1 MQEIMSVLWGDG
13 FKISNIFRNH
23 MENLSLVKIL
33 RLLITSNGITAN
45 MRIQRKNW
53 VDCHYIGLEE
63 NLRLRYMGF
72 SQHRMLYCSML
83 VSHGQ
88 SGHSSET
95 EEHLL
100 AILRGF
106 ECLCFRTIASVIYF
120 HKFTK
125 KCHSLIP
132 RQANLVKERGLT
144 NELLELLNEY
154 ANWTKIP
161 NPSSCGRFRGEE
173 LKRRESKR
181 WCQCFTHLK
190 TLLTARLA
198 VRRLKRFRKIGAL
211 LPVYNHRDVNA
222 AQVWDYG
229 VD

>member
-1 MQEIMSVLWGDG
+1 
-13 FKISNIFRNH
+13 
-23 MENLSLVKIL
+23 
-33 RLLITSNGITAN
+33 
-45 MRIQRKNW
+45 
-53 VDCHYIGLEE
+53 
-63 NLRLRYMGF
+63 MGF

-144 NELLELLNEY
+144 NELLEELLNEY
-154 ANWTKIP
+154 ANLDE
-161 NPSSCGRFRGEE
+161 NPESLDLVGSFERVKNSNDVNPKKMVSMFYALENIVDGPIGSGEG
-173 LKRRESKR
+173 SN
-181 WCQCFTHLK
+181 
-190 TLLTARLA
+190 AS
-198 VRRLKRFRKIGAL
+198 RKIGAL

-229 VD
+229 VERRGDSIASHQIGNLFLLSLNGTQIKQMSTTEKQERIQFHKQCRHGRNRHALLGCR